1 MTLASNRV
9 THRYKLIDSASDAEA
24 THECSQQLHHIPITA
39 PHPRRGTKKLPKV
52 FPGDPAPEL
61 PLAQQQRFKERTMVE
76 RVNATIERPVSTS
89 QLRVRGAAKV
99 IAHLMSGV
107 PALTVDQ
114 SSRMRRSEKKPQ

>member
-1 MTLASNRV
+1 MTLTSNRV
-9 THRYKLIDSASDAEA
+9 THLYELIDSASDAEA
-24 THECSQQLHHIPITA
+24 IHECSQQLHHIPIIA

-52 FPGDPAPEL
+52 IPDDPAPEL

-99 IAHLMSGV
+99 MAHLMSGV

-114 SSRMRRSEKKPQ
+114 ANHLL